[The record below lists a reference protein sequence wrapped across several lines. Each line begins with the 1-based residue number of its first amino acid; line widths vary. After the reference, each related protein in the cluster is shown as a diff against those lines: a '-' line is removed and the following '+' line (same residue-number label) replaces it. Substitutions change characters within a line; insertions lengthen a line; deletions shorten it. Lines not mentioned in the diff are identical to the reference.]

1 MSVLPHR
8 WARCPPAREKG
19 GSGSSAAKPSA
30 GGCGDEDQVG
40 RAGAFPFRPIPAAE
54 EGRVEIVVR
63 SRHTDVVDGFRQH
76 AVDKLAKLDRYDHK
90 VLRLDVQLSS
100 EHNPR
105 QSAASER
112 VELTCHSRGPV
123 IRAEAAAADPYAA
136 LDLAA
141 AKLQARLRRAADRRR
156 VHHGSRTPVSVAA
169 ALAPLATGVAA
180 DDAEDDTGDGNVP
193 ADDGEAE
200 SALVVREKVHRAE
213 AMTLDQALFEMELV
227 GHDFFLFADAATGW
241 PSVVYRRR
249 GYAYGVIRLEG

>member
-1 MSVLPHR
+1 M
-8 WARCPPAREKG
+8 
-19 GSGSSAAKPSA
+19 
-30 GGCGDEDQVG
+30 
-40 RAGAFPFRPIPAAE
+40 
-54 EGRVEIVVR
+54 EIVVR
-63 SRHTDVVDGFRQH
+63 SRHTTVVDGFRQH
-76 AVDKLAKLDRYDHK
+76 AADKLAKLDKFDHK
-90 VLRLDVQLSS
+90 VLRLDVELSR

-141 AKLQARLRRAADRRR
+141 AKLQSRLRRAADRRR

-169 ALAPLATGVAA
+169 ALAPLADAPAA
-180 DDAEDDTGDGNVP
+180 DRPAVEAGDADPQGVEDGAG
-193 ADDGEAE
+193 G
-200 SALVVREKVHRAE
+200 ALVVREKVHQAE
-213 AMTLDQALFEMELV
+213 AMTLEQALFEMELV
-227 GHDFFLFADAATGW
+227 GHDFFLFADATTGR